1 MSVATFLQHNFPLLL
16 EYFEGEFIILSCLR
30 NYKQVAQMAGK
41 FELGSREVT
50 RRFQRSIHEPLQS
63 KSLELKDVNFLL
75 SLPTHIIPS
84 PA

>member
-1 MSVATFLQHNFPLLL
+1 
-16 EYFEGEFIILSCLR
+16 
-30 NYKQVAQMAGK
+30 MAGK